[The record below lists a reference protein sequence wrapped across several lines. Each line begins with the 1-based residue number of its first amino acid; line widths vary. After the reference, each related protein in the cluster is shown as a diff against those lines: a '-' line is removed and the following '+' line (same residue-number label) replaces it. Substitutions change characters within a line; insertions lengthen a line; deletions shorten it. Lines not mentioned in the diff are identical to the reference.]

1 MDMVESSKRKARLEP
16 THITILMFSGVILLG
31 TSLLMLPFA
40 HKVPLSFLDALFTAT
55 SATCVTGLMTV
66 NVAETFTTFGQVVI
80 MLLIQLGAIG
90 ILTASSFFMLA
101 LGKAVSMRES
111 SIIHDAFGSSQKIN
125 VKKLVRM
132 VFAFLIGFEAV
143 GVVVLTFLWTDEFG
157 FKGALWAAV
166 FHSISAFC
174 NAGISIFPK
183 GAIGMDQKP
192 LLDMT
197 FAILIIAG
205 SAGFITITELYER
218 GRKKL
223 PGRTI
228 WSLTTRLVVLYTVIL
243 LVVGTVG
250 FMTLEYHN
258 TLSGKPVSE
267 QLMSSFFHSVSGR
280 TAGFLNVDFALLENT
295 TLYMFILF
303 MFIGGSPVSVAGGI
317 KITTLAVIIG
327 MAISRTRGLEK
338 VHIFNR
344 ALPEEIVS
352 RSISIVAIAVTIV
365 IAFTTLLL
373 FTESGTAANVS
384 ESRSLFIEIVFE
396 VASAFGTTGS
406 SMGIT
411 PNLSV
416 AGKLLVSLLM
426 LIGRLGPITIAMAV
440 TARKSRASYQLSE
453 EPVMVG

>member
-1 MDMVESSKRKARLEP
+1 MVKSFKRRAGLEP
-16 THITILMFSGVILLG
+16 THITILMFTGVIFLG
-31 TSLLMLPFA
+31 AFLLMLPWA
-40 HKVPLSFLDALFTAT
+40 HKQPLSFVDALFTAA

-80 MLLIQLGAIG
+80 MFLIQLGAIG
-90 ILTASSFFMLA
+90 ILTVSSFFMLA

-111 SIIHDAFGSSQKIN
+111 SVIHSGFTASQKIN
-125 VKKLVRM
+125 IKKLVRM
-132 VFAFLIGFEAV
+132 VITFLIVFEAV
-143 GVVVLTFLWTDEFG
+143 GVLIFTSLWTSELG
-157 FKGALWAAV
+157 FREALWAAL
-166 FHSISAFC
+166 FHSISAFS
-174 NAGISIFPK
+174 NAGISIFK
-183 GAIGMDQKP
+183 DGLIGYEQKP
-192 LLDMT
+192 LADMT

-218 GRKKL
+218 GRKKV

-228 WSLTTRLVVLYTVIL
+228 WSLTTRLVALYTFIII
-243 LVVGTVG
+243 VVGTVG
-250 FMTLEYHN
+250 FFTLEYHN
-258 TLSGKPVSE
+258 TLSGKPFSE

-295 TLYMFILF
+295 TLYMFIMM

-327 MAISRTRGLEK
+327 MAVSRYRGLEK

-352 RSISIVAIAVTIV
+352 RSISIVAIAVAIV
-365 IAFTTLLL
+365 IVFTMLLL
-373 FTESGTAANVS
+373 FTESGGAANVQ
-384 ESRSLFIEIVFE
+384 ESRGLFIDIAFE
-396 VASAFGTTGS
+396 VVSAFGTTGS
-406 SMGIT
+406 SIGIT

-416 AGKLLVSLLM
+416 AGKLLVALLM
-426 LIGRLGPITIAMAV
+426 LMGRLGPITIAMAV
-440 TARKSRASYQLSE
+440 SARESRASYQLSE

>member
-1 MDMVESSKRKARLEP
+1 MVETFKRAARLEP
-16 THITILMFSGVILLG
+16 THITILMFSGIILLG
-31 TSLLMLPFA
+31 TFLLLLPFA
-40 HKVPLSFLDALFTAT
+40 HKVPLSFVDALFVAT

-66 NVAETFTTFGQVVI
+66 NVAETFTTFGHVVI

-101 LGKAVSMRES
+101 LGKTVSMRES

-125 VKKLVRM
+125 IKKLVRM
-132 VFAFLIGFEAV
+132 VFTFLIGFEFV
-143 GVVVLTFLWTDEFG
+143 GVVVFTFLWANELG
-157 FKGALWAAV
+157 LKGAIWAAT

-174 NAGISIFPK
+174 NAGISIFPN
-183 GAIGMDQKP
+183 GTVGMEQSP

-205 SAGFITITELYER
+205 SVGFVTITELYDR
-218 GRKKL
+218 GQKKR
-223 PGRTI
+223 PGKTK
-228 WSLTTRLVVLYTVIL
+228 WSLTTRLVALYTIIL
-243 LVVGTVG
+243 IIIGTVG
-250 FMTLEYHN
+250 FMALEYHN

-280 TAGFLNVDFALLENT
+280 TAGFLNVDFAQLENT
-295 TLYMFILF
+295 TLYMFILL

-327 MAISRTRGLEK
+327 MAISRTRGHDK

-352 RSISIVAIAVTIV
+352 RSISIVALAVAIV
-365 IAFTTLLL
+365 ITFTTLLL
-373 FTESGTAANVS
+373 FTESGTAANVQ
-384 ESRSLFIEIVFE
+384 ESRALFIDVVFE
-396 VASAFGTTGS
+396 VVSAFGTTGS
-406 SMGIT
+406 SIGLT
-411 PNLSV
+411 QNLSV

-440 TARKSRASYQLSE
+440 TAHRSRASYQLSE
-453 EPVMVG
+453 ESVMVG

>member
-1 MDMVESSKRKARLEP
+1 MKNRVARAGRLEP
-16 THITILMFSGVILLG
+16 THITILMFSGVILAG
-31 TSLLMLPFA
+31 TALLMLPFA
-40 HKVPLSFLDALFTAT
+40 HKVPISFIDALFTAT
-55 SATCVTGLMTV
+55 SAICVTGLMTV

-80 MLLIQLGAIG
+80 MFLIQLGAIG
-90 ILTASSFFMLA
+90 ILTVSSFFMIA
-101 LGKAVSMRES
+101 LGRAVSMKDS
-111 SIIHDAFGSSQKIN
+111 SIIHSGFTASQKIN
-125 VKKLVRM
+125 IKKLIRM
-132 VFAFLIGFEAV
+132 VITFLIGFEAV
-143 GVVVLTFLWTDEFG
+143 GIVIFTSLWTGELG
-157 FKGALWAAV
+157 FEGALWAAL

-174 NAGISIFPK
+174 NAGISIFPN
-183 GAIGMDQKP
+183 GTVGMEQKP

-205 SAGFITITELYER
+205 SFGFISITELYER

-228 WSLTTRLVVLYTVIL
+228 WSLTTRLVALYTVIL
-243 LVVGTVG
+243 IVIGTVG
-250 FMTLEYHN
+250 FLAMEYHN
-258 TLSGKPVSE
+258 TLSGKPVAE

-295 TLYMFILF
+295 TLYMFMML

-327 MAISRTRGLEK
+327 MAISRTRGHEK

-373 FTESGTAANVS
+373 FTESGMAANVQ
-384 ESRSLFIEIVFE
+384 ESRGLFIKIAFE
-396 VASAFGTTGS
+396 VVSAFGTTGS

-411 PNLSV
+411 PDLSI
-416 AGKLLVSLLM
+416 AGKFLVSLLM